1 MKVESESVF
10 DTLVEISA
18 GDLRRSIN
26 TLQTASAFKS
36 QMLRDKDIQSISGV
50 VPHDVVLKVESVV
63 SNSQGFADI
72 QTLAQDLILE
82 GYDVQ

>member
-1 MKVESESVF
+1 LICEKEGVKVESESVF

-36 QMLRDKDIQSISGV
+36 QMLRAKDIQSISGV
-50 VPHDVVLKVESVV
+50 VPHDVVQKV
-63 SNSQGFADI
+63 D
-72 QTLAQDLILE
+72 
-82 GYDVQ
+82 